1 MSAESPLLKTITAL
15 SGRYDSLSLRERVL
29 VFATMLAITL
39 AIWYGTLMQP
49 LSARAEA
56 NKATIDKLQRSTS
69 NANSALENQ
78 VLQMAGAGNAVQAQL
93 VDASRRLAEIDASL
107 DEHAAQLIDPA
118 EMAQILEEVLTE
130 QTDLR
135 LIRIRNLAPEMLTT
149 GDEESPV
156 TLYRHG
162 LEIEVEGDYLAC
174 VDYLTEIE
182 ALPWRLYWQ
191 AFDLSVLTY
200 PENRIRIE
208 VSTLS
213 LAEEWIGA

>member
-1 MSAESPLLKTITAL
+1 MSAESPIVKTIAVF
-15 SGRYDSLSLRERVL
+15 SHRYDALSLRERL
-29 VFATMLAITL
+29 IVFAAMVALSLGA
-39 AIWYGTLMQP
+39 WYGTLLQP

-56 NKATIDKLQRSTS
+56 NRQEIEKRHKSTATA
-69 NANSALENQ
+69 NAALEDQ

-93 VDASRRLAEIDASL
+93 ADAHQRLSEIDASL
-107 DEHAAQLIDPA
+107 GEHAAQLIDPG

-130 QTDLR
+130 QDELR
-135 LIRIRNLAPEMLTT
+135 LIRIRNLVPEKLTT
-149 GDEESPV
+149 ADQENPT
-156 TLYRHG
+156 TLFRHG
-162 LEIEVEGDYLAC
+162 LEIEVDGSFLACLDYLSA
-174 VDYLTEIE
+174 IE

-191 AFDLSVLTY
+191 AFDLSVLSY